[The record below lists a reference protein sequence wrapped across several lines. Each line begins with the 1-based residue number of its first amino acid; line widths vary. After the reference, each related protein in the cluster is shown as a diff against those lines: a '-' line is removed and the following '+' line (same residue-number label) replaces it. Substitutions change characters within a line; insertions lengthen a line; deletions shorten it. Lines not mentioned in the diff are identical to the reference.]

1 MDKKKAP
8 NKPPDKNFIKQVLD
22 NLKIGYTD
30 GKNPI
35 GRAMTGHGFMP
46 SKNAALNFGALMNMP
61 YDPEMRIRPKDPQQ
75 QLRANNARIGQIER
89 IHNVYIKPRVKL
101 AD

>member
-1 MDKKKAP
+1 
-8 NKPPDKNFIKQVLD
+8 
-22 NLKIGYTD
+22 
-30 GKNPI
+30 
-35 GRAMTGHGFMP
+35 
-46 SKNAALNFGALMNMP
+46 MNMP

>member
-1 MDKKKAP
+1 MAP
-8 NKPPDKNFIKQVLD
+8 KREKNAFERFLD
-22 NLKIGYTD
+22 NLKIGYIN

-35 GRAMTGHGFMP
+35 GRAQSEHGFFT
-46 SKNAALNFGALMNMP
+46 SKNASLNLPKLMIGLP
-61 YDPEMRIRPKDPQQ
+61 YDHELRIKKDDPAA

-89 IHNVYIKPRVKL
+89 IHNTYIKGRVKL